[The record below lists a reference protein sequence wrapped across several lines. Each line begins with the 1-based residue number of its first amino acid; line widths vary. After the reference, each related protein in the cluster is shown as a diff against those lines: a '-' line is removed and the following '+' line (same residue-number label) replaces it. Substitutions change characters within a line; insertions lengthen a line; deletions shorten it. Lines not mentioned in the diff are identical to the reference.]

1 MRNIVGGMDSDG
13 ILSLKTIPNAGP
25 WMFRTTSVETSCS
38 YETIRME
45 PFKNLVFPIAR
56 TDGRAETI
64 ARGTLCRV
72 AKYIAAFLLACF
84 LFPAS
89 AMADKAGDDFNLGV
103 GLYRTQRFELAA
115 DTFGQFL
122 KDFPEHPRTN
132 LARLYLALTLDSL
145 EKYAPAREQFVAF
158 LKADPEG
165 KNAAE
170 ALYRLGECSYY
181 LRDYPAAIDQLMS
194 YLEKHPGHSR
204 GDWANLFLGE
214 SYVAQ
219 EQWAKGEAILSVL
232 VKSEATNA
240 SVLPDAKLS
249 LGIALEGL
257 KQLPE
262 ALQQYKLLAAEANS
276 ALAPRAMMRIGAI
289 QIAAEQYPEAAATYG
304 ALLATYPTTV
314 QVASANL
321 GAGMARY
328 RMKEFEAALKHFRG
342 VPKDSTSAA
351 QAILMAAMSLRDLGR
366 VEESRLEFAEALK
379 AAGDSPLAAHILFQ
393 QAQMERTGAELKL
406 AAQLF
411 EDIADRWPQSSRTA
425 ECLFNASELNLEL
438 NNSERAERLFGRI
451 NKEFPDAVK
460 MPREQ
465 ILLGRLYLTR
475 GDLDKATDTLLK
487 ATASTTDPADRVAA
501 VGRYYLV
508 RALYDG
514 QKYDQVVQQA
524 SLMTNVLNSDEF
536 DELRGAL
543 ALAAISSLQ
552 LKQYDDV
559 LKFAD
564 EFLLRAKDPV
574 KRADILGTR
583 AVALSHLNRLPEAI
597 EVLKSLA
604 ATNADQP
611 QTWTAVL
618 QAAETALELNAP
630 ESAEALFTLAASA
643 PENPKTREASVSG
656 VAWSQ
661 FKSKRYPEAEKSFAA
676 LETEFP
682 NSKESSLAIFMQ
694 ARCVEEQGDAARTL
708 TAYESVFDQLTK
720 DVAAVPAEG
729 ETKPPMQ
736 YAYSAGKQVA
746 RSLAKLKRID
756 DADAAWKK
764 LTALFPNAQ
773 DLDSLLDEWAWMHF
787 SAQNFERSDAIHRQ
801 LLEKFPDSPFAGQ
814 ARLSLAESL
823 LEAGQLELAL
833 KDMEAIVAD
842 TRYGDV
848 EKERALFHVIEIQMT
863 LRNWQAAIVA
873 ARTFLADFASSPL
886 APQVRQFTGDALL
899 QQGKPDE
906 AIEVLSAL
914 QEDIVS
920 GKIGKEDWID
930 RVWIVLAEAA
940 LAKQDYLQIDMLQDE
955 LKQRSPESLFAFQ
968 LNDIQ
973 GRRWKQQAPPDF
985 AKARQFFQLVTSDAQ
1000 SQGTETSARCQFL
1013 IAETYLMESNYDS
1026 AAKEYFKVYL
1036 NYQGY
1041 DELRAQA
1048 LFQGASCQVA
1058 LKKTDLAIR
1067 DFKELIKE
1075 FPTSDLVN
1083 KASEELKKLE
1093 AAGP

>member
-1 MRNIVGGMDSDG
+1 MVQGYSGLPASKI
-13 ILSLKTIPNAGP
+13 
-25 WMFRTTSVETSCS
+25 SCS
-38 YETIRME
+38 YETMHTE
-45 PFKNLVFPIAR
+45 PLKKLVVPTALADSRADRIAP
-56 TDGRAETI
+56 GI
-64 ARGTLCRV
+64 MCRQANYV
-72 AKYIAAFLLACF
+72 ATFLLAC
-84 LFPAS
+84 LLIPAS

-122 KDFPEHPRTN
+122 KEFPEHPRAN
-132 LARLYLALTLDSL
+132 LSRLYFALTLDSL
-145 EKYAPAREQFVAF
+145 EKYALAREQFEAF

-165 KNAAE
+165 KNSAE
-170 ALYRLGECSYY
+170 ARYRLGECSYY
-181 LRDYPAAIDQLMS
+181 LRDYSAAIEQLTL

-204 GDWANLFLGE
+204 ADWANLFLGE

-219 EQWAKGEAILSVL
+219 EQWAKGQAILSVL

-249 LGIALEGL
+249 LGIAMEGL

-262 ALQQYKLLAAEANS
+262 ALQQYKSLAAAANS

-289 QIAAEQYPEAAATYG
+289 QFAAEQYPEAAATYDV
-304 ALLATYPTTV
+304 LLASYPTAV

-321 GAGMARY
+321 GAGMSRY
-328 RMKEFEAALKHFRG
+328 RMQEFEAALTHFRA
-342 VPKDSTSAA
+342 VPRDSTAAA
-351 QAILMAAMSLRDLGR
+351 QAILMTAMSLRDLGR

-379 AAGDSPLAAHILFQ
+379 AAGDSPLAADILFQ
-393 QAQMERTGAELKL
+393 QAQMERTGAGREL

-411 EDIADRWPQSSRTA
+411 EDIADRWPESSRTA
-425 ECLFNASELNLEL
+425 ECLFNASELHLEL
-438 NNSERAERLFGRI
+438 DNSERAERLFGRL
-451 NKEFPDAVK
+451 NKEFPDVAK
-460 MPREQ
+460 KPREQ
-465 ILLGRLYLTR
+465 VLLGRLFLKR
-475 GDLDKATDTLLK
+475 GDLDKAADTLLK
-487 ATASTTDPADRVAA
+487 TTEAMQDPGERVA
-501 VGRYYLV
+501 VVCRYYLV

-514 QKYDQVVQQA
+514 KKYDQVVQQA

-536 DELRGAL
+536 DEMRGAL

-618 QAAETALELNAP
+618 QSAEVAMELNAA
-630 ESAEALFTLAASA
+630 ESAQALFSLAASA
-643 PENPKTREASVSG
+643 PENPETREAGWSG
-656 VAWSQ
+656 ISWSQ
-661 FKSKRYPEAEKSFAA
+661 FKSQRYPEAEKSFAA
-676 LETEFP
+676 LAAEFP

-694 ARCVEEQGDAARTL
+694 ARCVEEQGDVERTL
-708 TAYESVFDQLTK
+708 AAYESVFDRLAK
-720 DVAAVPAEG
+720 DAAAVPAEG
-729 ETKPPMQ
+729 ETTPPMQ

-801 LLEKFPDSPFAGQ
+801 LLEKFPDSRFAGQ

-823 LEAGQLELAL
+823 LEAGQLEPAL
-833 KDMEAIVAD
+833 KEMEAIVAD

-873 ARTFLADFASSPL
+873 ARTFLADFSPSPL

-899 QQGKPDE
+899 QQGQPDE
-906 AIEVLSAL
+906 AINGLSAL
-914 QEDIVS
+914 REDIVS

-930 RVWIVLAEAA
+930 RVWVVLAEAA
-940 LAKQDYLQIDMLQDE
+940 LAKQDYLQIDVLQEE

-968 LNDIQ
+968 LNDVQ

-985 AKARQFFQLVTSDAQ
+985 AKARQFFQLVTSDDQ

-1013 IAETYLMESNYDS
+1013 IAETYLMELNYDS

-1075 FPTSDLVN
+1075 FPTSNLVN

>member
-1 MRNIVGGMDSDG
+1 MRTEPLKKIVVP
-13 ILSLKTIPNAGP
+13 TAPAGS
-25 WMFRTTSVETSCS
+25 FADKIALRT
-38 YETIRME
+38 M
-45 PFKNLVFPIAR
+45 
-56 TDGRAETI
+56 
-64 ARGTLCRV
+64 CRV
-72 AKYIAAFLLACF
+72 TKYIAAFLLAC
-84 LFPAS
+84 LLIPAC
-89 AMADKAGDDFNLGV
+89 AMADKASDDFNLGV
-103 GLYRTQRFELAA
+103 GLYRSQRFELAA
-115 DTFGQFL
+115 DTFDQFL
-122 KDFPEHPRTN
+122 KEFPEHPRAN
-132 LARLYLALTLDSL
+132 LSRLYLALTLDSL
-145 EKYAPAREQFVAF
+145 EQYAPAREQFAVF
-158 LKADPEG
+158 LKTDPEG

-170 ALYRLGECSYY
+170 ARYRMGECSYY
-181 LRDYPAAIDQLMS
+181 LHDYQAAIDQLTS

-204 GDWANLFLGE
+204 RDWANLFLGE

-219 EQWAKGEAILSVL
+219 EQWAKSEAILSLL

-249 LGIALEGL
+249 LGIALEGM

-262 ALQQYKLLAAEANS
+262 ALQQYKSLVAEANS
-276 ALAPRAMMRIGAI
+276 AMAPRAMMRIGAI
-289 QIAAEQYPEAAATYG
+289 QFAAEQYPEAAATYDVF
-304 ALLATYPTTV
+304 LASYPTVV

-328 RMKEFEAALKHFRG
+328 RMKEFDVALKHFRE
-342 VPKDSTSAA
+342 VPKNSTSAA

-379 AAGDSPLAAHILFQ
+379 AAGDTPLAADILFQ
-393 QAQMERTGAELKL
+393 QAQMERTGAGRKL

-411 EDIADRWPQSSRTA
+411 EDIADRWPESSRTA

-438 NNSERAERLFGRI
+438 NSPERAERLFGRL
-451 NKEFPDAVK
+451 NKDFPDAAK

-465 ILLGRLYLTR
+465 VLLGRLFLKR
-475 GDLDKATDTLLK
+475 GDLDKAIDTLLK
-487 ATASTTDPADRVAA
+487 TTEAIKDPADRVAV

-514 QKYDQVVQQA
+514 KKYDQVVQQA
-524 SLMTNVLNSDEF
+524 SLMTNVLNSDEL
-536 DELRGAL
+536 DEMRGAL
-543 ALAAISSLQ
+543 ALAAISSLE
-552 LKQYDDV
+552 LKQYNDV

-574 KRADILGTR
+574 KRADIIGTR
-583 AVALSHLNRLPEAI
+583 AVALSHLNRLKEAI

-643 PENPKTREASVSG
+643 PDNPKTREASVSG
-656 VAWSQ
+656 IAWSQ
-661 FKSKRYPEAEKSFAA
+661 FKSKRYPDAEKSFAA
-676 LETEFP
+676 LVTEFP
-682 NSKESSLAIFMQ
+682 NSKESSQAVFMQ

-708 TAYESVFDQLTK
+708 AAYESVFNQLAK
-720 DVAAVPAEG
+720 DMAPVPAEG
-729 ETKPPMQ
+729 ETTPPML

-746 RSLAKLKRID
+746 RSLTKLKRTD

-764 LTALFPNAQ
+764 LTAMFPNAQ

-787 SAQNFERSDAIHRQ
+787 SVQNFERSDAIHRQ
-801 LLEKFPDSPFAGQ
+801 LLEKFPDSAFAGQ

-823 LEAGQLELAL
+823 LDAGQLEPAL
-833 KDMEAIVAD
+833 KEMEAIIAEA
-842 TRYGDV
+842 RYGDV
-848 EKERALFHVIEIQMT
+848 EKERAMFHAIEIQMT

-873 ARTFLADFASSPL
+873 ARTFLADFAPSPL

-899 QQGKPDE
+899 QQGQPDE
-906 AIEVLSAL
+906 AINGLSTL
-914 QEDIVS
+914 REDIVS

-930 RVWIVLAEAA
+930 RVWVVLAEAA
-940 LAKQDYLQIDMLQDE
+940 LSKQDYLQIDVLQEE

-985 AKARQFFQLVTSDAQ
+985 AKSRQYFQLVTSDAQ

-1026 AAKEYFKVYL
+1026 AAKEFFKVYL

-1058 LKKTDLAIR
+1058 LKKRDLAIR

-1075 FPTSDLVN
+1075 FPNSDLVN
-1083 KASEELKKLE
+1083 QASEELKKLE